1 MWGSMGAV
9 RILLAILV
17 AGLSLGACQAPVATF
32 ERTMLGD
39 PAKPYLGMTKA
50 EIIACAGTPAGSY
63 ATGTGETITYHYSG
77 AGPVPSAAKSDAP
90 KGPLGKPKSD
100 KNYDCNAS
108 LAFEADH
115 LVRVTFAPVG
125 VVSPYTEKS
134 DPKTHEKAYVTP
146 PKPCVFSLPNCAR
159 P

>member
-1 MWGSMGAV
+1 MSAV
-9 RILLAILV
+9 RTLLAILA
-17 AGLSLGACQAPVATF
+17 AGLGVGACAAPMATI
-32 ERTMLGD
+32 ERTVMGD
-39 PAKPYLGMTKA
+39 PAKPYFGMTKA
-50 EIIACAGTPAGSY
+50 EIIACAGRPSGSY
-63 ATGTGETITYHYSG
+63 THGTGETFTYHYSG
-77 AGPVPSAAKSDAP
+77 AGPVPSAAKSDAS
-90 KGPLGKPKSD
+90 KAPLGKPKSD